1 MQKFRKYEIAP
12 TTWATLKKKIQIKST
27 TPEGETVYSYN
38 TDLVA
43 VVVELGKLCIEWG
56 EDAEGNKTC
65 IKQATKESV
74 DIVWNAEPLA
84 DFTAYEIWCQPV
96 GISSMGYTLDQ
107 EYTKAYC
114 EKFPDYCKP
123 TPIDEIS
130 DNI

>member
-1 MQKFRKYEIAP
+1 MQRFRKYEIAP
-12 TTWATLKKKIQIKST
+12 TTWATLKKKIQIT
-27 TPEGETVYSYN
+27 TTNPEGETVYSYN

-43 VVVELGKLCIEWG
+43 VVVELGKLCKEWG
-56 EDAEGNKTC
+56 EDAEGNPTC

-84 DFTAYEIWCQPV
+84 DFKAYEIWCQPV

-114 EKFPDYCKP
+114 AKYPDYCKP
-123 TPIDEIS
+123 KEIDEIS
-130 DNI
+130 DIV

>member
-1 MQKFRKYEIAP
+1 MQRFRKYEIAP
-12 TTWATLKKKIQIKST
+12 TTWATLKKKIEIQST

-38 TDLVA
+38 TDIVA
-43 VVVELGKLCIEWG
+43 VVVELGKLCKEWG
-56 EDAEGNKTC
+56 EDAEGNPTC

-84 DFTAYEIWCQPV
+84 DFTAYEIWCEPV
-96 GISSMGYTLDQ
+96 GISSMGYHLDQ

-123 TPIDEIS
+123 KPIEEI
-130 DNI
+130 

>member
-1 MQKFRKYEIAP
+1 MSQKFRKYECSP
-12 TTWATLKKKIQIKST
+12 TTWATLKKKIEKT
-27 TPEGETVYSYN
+27 TEEGSYYN

-43 VVVELGKLCIEWG
+43 VVVELGKLCLEKD
-56 EDAEGNKTC
+56 EEGNC

-84 DFTAYEIWCQPV
+84 DFTAHEVWPLPV

-123 TPIDEIS
+123 VEDEATDIV
-130 DNI
+130 

>member
-1 MQKFRKYEIAP
+1 MSRFRKYEIAP
-12 TTWATLKKKIQIKST
+12 TTWATLKKKIEKT
-27 TPEGETVYSYN
+27 TEEGSYYN

-43 VVVELGKLCIEWG
+43 VVVELGKLCKEWG
-56 EDAEGNKTC
+56 TDAEGNPTC

-84 DFTAYEIWCQPV
+84 DFKAYEIWCEPV

-114 EKFPDYCKP
+114 EKYPDYCKP
-123 TPIDEIS
+123 AEIDETT
-130 DNI
+130 D

>member
-1 MQKFRKYEIAP
+1 MQRFRKYEIAT
-12 TTWATLKKKIQIKST
+12 TTWATLKKKIEKT
-27 TPEGETVYSYN
+27 TEEGSYYN

-43 VVVELGKLCIEWG
+43 VVVELGKLCLEKD
-56 EDAEGNKTC
+56 EEGNC

-84 DFTAYEIWCQPV
+84 DFTAYEVWPLPV

-123 TPIDEIS
+123 VEDEATDIV
-130 DNI
+130 

>member
-1 MQKFRKYEIAP
+1 MQRFRKYEIAT
-12 TTWATLKKKIQIKST
+12 TTWATLKKKIEKT
-27 TPEGETVYSYN
+27 TEEGSYYN

-43 VVVELGKLCIEWG
+43 VVVELGKLCLEKD
-56 EDAEGNKTC
+56 EEGNC

-84 DFTAYEIWCQPV
+84 DFTAYEVWPLPV

-123 TPIDEIS
+123 VDIDETT
-130 DNI
+130 N

>member
-1 MQKFRKYEIAP
+1 MQRFRKYEIAP
-12 TTWATLKKKIQIKST
+12 TTWATLKKKIQIT
-27 TPEGETVYSYN
+27 NEGNTYYN

-123 TPIDEIS
+123 TPIDEIY

>member
-12 TTWATLKKKIQIKST
+12 TTWATLKKKIQLT
-27 TPEGETVYSYN
+27 NEEGSYYN

-43 VVVELGKLCIEWG
+43 VVVELGKLCIEKD
-56 EDAEGNKTC
+56 EEGNC

-84 DFTAYEIWCQPV
+84 DFTSYEIWCQPV

-114 EKFPDYCKP
+114 EKFPEYCN
-123 TPIDEIS
+123 PINNEIT
-130 DNI
+130 D

>member
-1 MQKFRKYEIAP
+1 MQRFRKYEIAP
-12 TTWATLKKKIQIKST
+12 TTWATLKKKIQIT
-27 TPEGETVYSYN
+27 TPEGSSYN
-38 TDLVA
+38 TALVA

-65 IKQATKESV
+65 IKQATKESI

-96 GISSMGYTLDQ
+96 GISSMGYRLDQ

-123 TPIDEIS
+123 TSIDEIS

>member
-1 MQKFRKYEIAP
+1 MSQKFRKYEIAP
-12 TTWATLKKKIQIKST
+12 TTWATLKKKIQITST
-27 TPEGETVYSYN
+27 NPEGETVDSWN
-38 TDLVA
+38 TELVA
-43 VVVELGKLCIEWG
+43 VVVELGKLCTQWG

-114 EKFPDYCKP
+114 EKFPEYCKP
-123 TPIDEIS
+123 SVINEIT
-130 DNI
+130 N

>member
-1 MQKFRKYEIAP
+1 MSQKFRKYECSP
-12 TTWATLKKKIQIKST
+12 TTWATLKKKIEKT
-27 TPEGETVYSYN
+27 NEEGSYYN

-43 VVVELGKLCIEWG
+43 VVVELGKLCKEWG
-56 EDAEGNKTC
+56 EDAEGNPTC

-114 EKFPDYCKP
+114 EKYPEYCEPKP
-123 TPIDEIS
+123 IEEEI
-130 DNI
+130 